1 MEYTDAPLAEVEKQT
16 PDPATSSKPETA
28 EGQASDA
35 VAVLLS
41 VIPGLGHIYKGHNF
55 IGMLL
60 IFVGTPMA
68 VGIAL
73 LIATGTAGFG
83 IGLLPVYWFAVMF
96 HVYGIE
102 DRAASA
108 AAASIEEGEQY

>member
-1 MEYTDAPLAEVEKQT
+1 MPSPSAE
-16 PDPATSSKPETA
+16 PTSSGNPETA
-28 EGQASDA
+28 GGPASDA
-35 VAVLLS
+35 VAVLLN
-41 VIPGLGHIYKGHNF
+41 VIPGIGHIYKGANF

-68 VGIAL
+68 VALAL

-83 IGLLPVYWFAVMF
+83 IGLLPIFWFAVMF

-108 AAASIEEGEQY
+108 AVASIDEGEQY